1 MKKNYFLTILFTLC
15 LASLSFGQTALITG
29 YVDAPCSGA
38 KPRTVEIYV
47 SGTIDF
53 TGWTLAKQTNG
64 AGFEAGSSN
73 LSLIDISSLGVVKD
87 DFVYVTND
95 AAGLSSEFNITSN
108 FLVSGSI
115 NSNGDD
121 AFQLLNNSD
130 TVIDR
135 FGEDKV
141 DGTSTAWEHED
152 TYAYR
157 KDGETPNAGAFDAS
171 NWVFGA
177 QNFLDNKGLCKSDN
191 ALSTYVPFGS
201 YKVTASTTP
210 AINTIGTISLLE
222 YFEGNGPSPEKGI
235 NVEGTNLT
243 ADITVTAPTNFE
255 VSVDATGTYSQ
266 SIALVQTS
274 GEVTSTP
281 IYVRL
286 KEGLGVG
293 TFADNITLSS
303 AGAEAVTIAV
313 TGEVKN
319 ADPQFTFAES
329 LSKFSYTLEEGPS
342 DVQNFSVEGLFLT
355 DNFIIAAPENFEVS
369 FSQDADFA
377 SSLSITPADGKI
389 EDIIYIRLKAGITV
403 PGNYQ
408 GDVTLS
414 SAGVT
419 AVTFNAEGVVY
430 GELTN
435 NIIISGVFDGSLT
448 GGIPKGVELYVL
460 EDVADLS
467 LFGLSSVSNG
477 GGSTDGDIE
486 FNFPSIAVT
495 AGTFIYISSSEAG
508 FTDFFGKNADY
519 VTGVVNINGDDSIE
533 LYENGKIIDVF
544 GNVNKDG
551 SGETWEYLDGWAY
564 RNSTSSPQGT
574 TFTDTNW
581 SYSGVD
587 GLEGGTNNATATTP
601 FPIGTFQPATAA
613 VSRNSIEGFKTFPN
627 PVTNKEFTVSTNN
640 TSVKQIVIFNVLGK
654 KVYAASFSGV
664 KSTINVSDMN
674 AGVYIVKVTEDGKTA
689 TKKLVIR

>member
-1 MKKNYFLTILFTLC
+1 MKKNYIITLFLMLCFGALSYGQGSESFANSNATGSYADNSFVGDGGITWTYVASRNANNTAGVTLPAVMLRRSSSDSKITSSTISGGIGNFSVKLYKGFTGAGNRQVELFINGESKGTSV
-15 LASLSFGQTALITG
+15 AFDDFDEHVFS
-29 YVDAPCSGA
+29 
-38 KPRTVEIYV
+38 V
-47 SGTIDF
+47 SGINVSGDIVIEIKNITE
-53 TGWTLAKQTNG
+53 KQV
-64 AGFEAGSSN
+64 
-73 LSLIDISSLGVVKD
+73 IVDDISW
-87 DFVYVTND
+87 T
-95 AAGLSSEFNITSN
+95 APSS
-108 FLVSGSI
+108 
-115 NSNGDD
+115 D
-121 AFQLLNNSD
+121 
-130 TVIDR
+130 
-135 FGEDKV
+135 
-141 DGTSTAWEHED
+141 
-152 TYAYR
+152 
-157 KDGETPNAGAFDAS
+157 
-171 NWVFGA
+171 
-177 QNFLDNKGLCKSDN
+177 
-191 ALSTYVPFGS
+191 
-201 YKVTASTTP
+201 P

-243 ADITVTAPTNFE
+243 SDITVTAPTNFE

-266 SIALVQTS
+266 SIALAQTS
-274 GEVTSTP
+274 GEVASTP

-286 KEGLGVG
+286 KEGLGEG

-303 AGAEAVTIAV
+303 AGAESVTIAV

-319 ADPQFTFAES
+319 ADPQFTYAES

-355 DNFIIAAPENFEVS
+355 DDFIIAAPENFEIS
-369 FSQDADFA
+369 FSQDTDFA

-519 VTGVVNINGDDSIE
+519 ITGVVNINGDDSIE

-640 TSVKQIVIFNVLGK
+640 TSVKQIIIFNVLGK

>member
-1 MKKNYFLTILFTLC
+1 MKKNYIITLFLMLCFGALSYGQGSESFANSNATGSYADNSFVGDGGITWTYVASRNANNTAGVTLPAVMLRRSSSDSKITSSTISGGIGNFSVKLYKGFTGAGNRQVELFINGESKGTSV
-15 LASLSFGQTALITG
+15 AFDDFDEHVFS
-29 YVDAPCSGA
+29 
-38 KPRTVEIYV
+38 V
-47 SGTIDF
+47 SGINVSGDIVIEIKNITE
-53 TGWTLAKQTNG
+53 KQV
-64 AGFEAGSSN
+64 
-73 LSLIDISSLGVVKD
+73 IVDDISW
-87 DFVYVTND
+87 T
-95 AAGLSSEFNITSN
+95 APSS
-108 FLVSGSI
+108 
-115 NSNGDD
+115 D
-121 AFQLLNNSD
+121 
-130 TVIDR
+130 
-135 FGEDKV
+135 
-141 DGTSTAWEHED
+141 
-152 TYAYR
+152 
-157 KDGETPNAGAFDAS
+157 
-171 NWVFGA
+171 
-177 QNFLDNKGLCKSDN
+177 
-191 ALSTYVPFGS
+191 
-201 YKVTASTTP
+201 P

-243 ADITVTAPTNFE
+243 SDITVTAPTNFE

-274 GEVTSTP
+274 GEVASTP

-303 AGAEAVTIAV
+303 AGAESVTIAV

-319 ADPQFTFAES
+319 ADPQFTYAES

-355 DNFIIAAPENFEVS
+355 DNFIVGAPENFEVS

-477 GGSTDGDIE
+477 GGSTDGEIE

-495 AGTFIYISSSEAG
+495 AGTFIYVSSSEAG
-508 FTDFFGKNADY
+508 FTDFFGKKCR
-519 VTGVVNINGDDSIE
+519 
-533 LYENGKIIDVF
+533 LYNRCCK
-544 GNVNKDG
+544 
-551 SGETWEYLDGWAY
+551 Y
-564 RNSTSSPQGT
+564 
-574 TFTDTNW
+574 
-581 SYSGVD
+581 
-587 GLEGGTNNATATTP
+587 
-601 FPIGTFQPATAA
+601 
-613 VSRNSIEGFKTFPN
+613 
-627 PVTNKEFTVSTNN
+627 
-640 TSVKQIVIFNVLGK
+640 
-654 KVYAASFSGV
+654 
-664 KSTINVSDMN
+664 
-674 AGVYIVKVTEDGKTA
+674 
-689 TKKLVIR
+689 

>member
-1 MKKNYFLTILFTLC
+1 MKKNYIITLFLMLCFGALSYGQGSESFANSNATGSYADNSFVGDGGITWTYVASRNANNTAGVTLPAVMLRRSSSDSKITSSTISGGIGNFSVKLYKGFTGAGNRQVELFINGESKGTSV
-15 LASLSFGQTALITG
+15 AFDDFDEHVFS
-29 YVDAPCSGA
+29 
-38 KPRTVEIYV
+38 V
-47 SGTIDF
+47 SGINVSGDIVIEIKNITE
-53 TGWTLAKQTNG
+53 KQV
-64 AGFEAGSSN
+64 
-73 LSLIDISSLGVVKD
+73 IVDDISW
-87 DFVYVTND
+87 T
-95 AAGLSSEFNITSN
+95 APSS
-108 FLVSGSI
+108 
-115 NSNGDD
+115 D
-121 AFQLLNNSD
+121 
-130 TVIDR
+130 
-135 FGEDKV
+135 
-141 DGTSTAWEHED
+141 
-152 TYAYR
+152 
-157 KDGETPNAGAFDAS
+157 
-171 NWVFGA
+171 
-177 QNFLDNKGLCKSDN
+177 
-191 ALSTYVPFGS
+191 
-201 YKVTASTTP
+201 P

-243 ADITVTAPTNFE
+243 SDITVTAPTNFE

-266 SIALVQTS
+266 SIALAQTS
-274 GEVTSTP
+274 GEVASTP

-286 KEGLGVG
+286 KEGLGEG

-303 AGAEAVTIAV
+303 AGAESVTIAV

-319 ADPQFTFAES
+319 ADPQFTYAES

-389 EDIIYIRLKAGITV
+389 EDIIYIRLKAGITA

-486 FNFPSIAVT
+486 FNFPSITVT

-519 VTGVVNINGDDSIE
+519 ITGVVNINGDDSIE

-674 AGVYIVKVTEDGKTA
+674 AGVYIVKATEDGKTA